1 MDDIIDSIET
11 QSSLERRKSGQFKP
25 GRSGNPRGRPQ
36 TKYITAAYERVLSM
50 VVPDEELSGRLAKY
64 RGTAITY
71 LEVAALAQVQMAAF
85 PGKKNKAAAVASMK
99 EITERIEG
107 KIPLHLKGD
116 VTHTH
121 IELTDAERR
130 ERLLQLTQKAAPI
143 IDAEFTDVPALP
155 ESTEDELAN
164 G

>member
-1 MDDIIDSIET
+1 MDDMNDNEN
-11 QSSLERRKSGQFKP
+11 QSLGKRATQFKP

-50 VVPDEELSGRLAKY
+50 AVPDEELSGRLAKY
-64 RGTAITY
+64 RGTGITY
-71 LEVAALAQVQMAAF
+71 LEIMALAQAHMAAF
-85 PGKKNKAAAVASMK
+85 PGKKNKAAAVAAMK

-107 KIPLHLKGD
+107 KVPLHLKGD

-130 ERLLQLTQKAAPI
+130 ERLLAIAQKATPV

-155 ESTEDELAN
+155 ESTDHELIN

>member
-1 MDDIIDSIET
+1 MDDIDSIEN

-64 RGTAITY
+64 RGTGITY
-71 LEVAALAQVQMAAF
+71 KEVMALAQVHMAAF
-85 PGKKNKAAAVASMK
+85 PGKKNKAAAVAAMR

-107 KIPLHLKGD
+107 KVPLHLKGD

-130 ERLLQLTQKAAPI
+130 ERLLAIAQKAAPI
-143 IDAEFTDVPALP
+143 TDV
-155 ESTEDELAN
+155 EFEDVK
-164 G
+164 

>member
-1 MDDIIDSIET
+1 MNDNEN
-11 QSSLERRKSGQFKP
+11 QSLGKRATQFKP

-64 RGTAITY
+64 KGTGITY
-71 LEVAALAQVQMAAF
+71 LEVMALAQAQMAAF
-85 PGKKNKAAAVASMK
+85 PGKKNKAAAVAAMK
-99 EITERIEG
+99 EITERVEG
-107 KIPLHLKGD
+107 KVPLHLKGD

-130 ERLLQLTQKAAPI
+130 ERLLAIAQKAAPI
-143 IDAEFTDVPALP
+143 IDVEFIDIPALQQGN
-155 ESTEDELAN
+155 ENELIN